1 LLLSC
6 GQHSNRQRYHTA
18 PPRSG
23 GYAFSV
29 GHYAFSPLDLPARL
43 RFIAADLPDVPD
55 AASTIMRPRRREP
68 RKAGAAAA
76 AQRSLR
82 YRNLVNPFE
91 PVRIFSEDQIESMHT
106 AALEI
111 LERQGMRVLSAR
123 GRAVLAAAGATVD
136 ESTQMVRLEPG
147 LVGQA
152 LASVPAEARLIARTA
167 ERSCTVGGS
176 HVVFAPVAGP
186 PSVSDL
192 QRGKRTGSIA
202 DFCDLVRLSQ
212 AFDVIHVLGQM
223 TEPQDV
229 PVAERHL
236 DTSLAQLTLGDKPP
250 YFYCRGDRQLADCF
264 SMLRLA
270 HGIDEATFHAA
281 PRCYSICNTNS
292 PLQLDVP
299 MTEGII
305 DFAAHGQLMIVTPFT
320 LAGAMAP
327 VTIPGALTLAHAEAL
342 FGITLTQIVRAGAPV
357 MYGSFTSNVDMKSGS
372 PAFGTPEYA
381 KAAFGAGQLA
391 RRIRVPWRCSSATAS
406 NAPDAQAAYESQMS
420 LWGALLGGCHFM
432 LHAAGWLEGGLTASF
447 EKFILDVEMLQMFAE
462 LFQPVP
468 ATADEIGLEAV
479 AEVGPGG
486 HFFAAAHT
494 MQRYRDAFYA
504 PLVSDWRNYGAWVEA
519 GAKTATERA
528 SSVWRETLAA
538 FQPPPFDPAVH
549 AELNAYVERRRR
561 EGGAPP
567 LG

>member
-1 LLLSC
+1 M
-6 GQHSNRQRYHTA
+6 
-18 PPRSG
+18 
-23 GYAFSV
+23 
-29 GHYAFSPLDLPARL
+29 
-43 RFIAADLPDVPD
+43 IAAM
-55 AASTIMRPRRREP
+55 TRPRRRE
-68 RKAGAAAA
+68 AARSASGQ
-76 AQRSLR
+76 AQRSTR
-82 YRNLVNPFE
+82 YRNLINPFA
-91 PVRIFSEDQIESMHT
+91 PVRLFSDDHIESMHT
-106 AALEI
+106 AALGLI
-111 LERQGMRVLSAR
+111 ERQGMRVLSPR
-123 GRAVLAAAGATVD
+123 GRAVLKAAGASVD
-136 ESTQMVRLEPG
+136 EATQMVRLERG
-147 LVGQA
+147 LVSAA
-152 LASVPAEARLIARTA
+152 LASVPPEANLVAA
-167 ERSCTVGGS
+167 NPARSCRVGGR

-192 QRGKRTGSIA
+192 ERGKRTGSIA
-202 DFCDLVRLSQ
+202 DFRDFVRLSQ

-229 PVAERHL
+229 PVQERHL
-236 DTSLAQLTLGDKPP
+236 ETSLAQLTLGDKAP
-250 YFYCRGDRQLADCF
+250 YFYCRGQGQLADCF
-264 SMLRLA
+264 EMLRIA
-270 HGIDEATFHAA
+270 HGIDETTFQAEA
-281 PRCYSICNTNS
+281 RCYSICNTNS

-305 DFAAHGQLMIVTPFT
+305 EFAAQGQLMIVTPFT

-342 FGITLTQIVRAGAPV
+342 FGIVLTQLVRPGAPV
-357 MYGSFTSNVDMKSGS
+357 MYGSCTSNVDMKSGS

-391 RRIRVPWRCSSATAS
+391 RHINVPWRCSSATAA

-420 LWGALLGGCHFM
+420 LWGALLGGCHFV
-432 LHAAGWLEGGLTASF
+432 LHAAGWLEGGLTASY

-468 ATADEIGLEAV
+468 ADAEEIGIEAV

-504 PLVSDWRNYGAWVEA
+504 PLVSDWRNFGAWADA

-528 SSVWRETLAA
+528 GVLWRETLAA
-538 FQPPPFDPAVH
+538 FQPPPLTDAIREALAAFVD
-549 AELNAYVERRRR
+549 RRKR
-561 EGGAPP
+561 EGGAQPVS
-567 LG
+567 

>member
-1 LLLSC
+1 
-6 GQHSNRQRYHTA
+6 
-18 PPRSG
+18 
-23 GYAFSV
+23 
-29 GHYAFSPLDLPARL
+29 
-43 RFIAADLPDVPD
+43 
-55 AASTIMRPRRREP
+55 MRPRRRETH
-68 RKAGAAAA
+68 RAGAGAAAE
-76 AQRSLR
+76 RSAR
-82 YRNLVNPFE
+82 YRDLVNPFE
-91 PVRIFSEDQIESMHT
+91 PVRIFSDDQVESMHL
-106 AALEI
+106 AALGI

-123 GRAVLAAAGATVD
+123 GRALLAAAGAQVD
-136 ESTQMVRLEPG
+136 ESSQMVRLDPAQ
-147 LVGQA
+147 VSAA
-152 LASVPAEARLIARTA
+152 LATLPAEARLIARNPA
-167 ERSCTVGGS
+167 RSCRVGGR
-176 HVVFAPVAGP
+176 HVVLAPVAGP

-192 QRGKRTGSIA
+192 ERGRRTGTLA
-202 DFCDLVRLSQ
+202 DFSDFVRLSQ

-223 TEPQDV
+223 TEPQDAA
-229 PVAERHL
+229 VAVRHL
-236 DTSLAQLTLGDKPP
+236 DTSFAQLTLGDKAP
-250 YFYCRGDRQLADCF
+250 YFYCRGDAQLADCF
-264 SMLRLA
+264 EMLCIA
-270 HGIDEATFHAA
+270 HGIDAAAFEAE

-305 DFAAHGQLMIVTPFT
+305 EFARRGQLMIVTPFT

-342 FGITLTQIVRAGAPV
+342 FGITLAQTVRPGTPV

-391 RRIRVPWRCSSATAS
+391 RRIGAPWRCSSATAS

-420 LWGALLGGCHFM
+420 LWGALLGGCHFV

-468 ATADEIGLEAV
+468 ATAEEIGIEAV

-504 PLVSDWRNYGAWVEA
+504 PLISDWRNFGAWKEA

-528 SSVWRETLAA
+528 STVWRDTLAA
-538 FQPPPFDPAVH
+538 FEPPPLDAAVLE
-549 AELNAYVERRRR
+549 ALTAFVERRKS

-567 LG
+567 VG

>member
-1 LLLSC
+1 
-6 GQHSNRQRYHTA
+6 
-18 PPRSG
+18 
-23 GYAFSV
+23 
-29 GHYAFSPLDLPARL
+29 
-43 RFIAADLPDVPD
+43 
-55 AASTIMRPRRREP
+55 MRPRRRETH
-68 RKAGAAAA
+68 RAGAGAAAE
-76 AQRSLR
+76 RSSR
-82 YRNLVNPFE
+82 YRSLVNPFE
-91 PVRIFSEDQIESMHT
+91 PVRIFSDDQVESMHQ
-106 AALEI
+106 AALGI
-111 LERQGMRVLSAR
+111 LERQGMRVLSPR
-123 GRAVLAAAGATVD
+123 GRALLAANGARVD
-136 ESTQMVRLEPG
+136 ESSQMVRLDPAQ
-147 LVGQA
+147 VSAA
-152 LASVPAEARLIARTA
+152 LATVPGESALIARNPL
-167 ERSCTVGGS
+167 RSCRVGGP

-192 QRGKRTGSIA
+192 ERGKRTGGLA
-202 DFCDLVRLSQ
+202 DFRDFVRLAQ

-229 PVAERHL
+229 GVAVRHL
-236 DTSLAQLTLGDKPP
+236 ETSLAQLTLGDKPP
-250 YFYCRGDRQLADCF
+250 YFYCRGDGQLADCF
-264 SMLRLA
+264 EMLRIA
-270 HGIDEATFHAA
+270 HGIDAATFESA

-305 DFAAHGQLMIVTPFT
+305 YFAGHGQLIIVTPFT

-342 FGITLTQIVRAGAPV
+342 FGITLTQMVRPGAPV

-391 RRIRVPWRCSSATAS
+391 RRIGVPWRCSSATAS
-406 NAPDAQAAYESQMS
+406 NAADAQAAYESQMS
-420 LWGALLGGCHFM
+420 LWGALFGGCHFV

-462 LFQPVP
+462 LFQPVL
-468 ATADEIGLEAV
+468 ASAEEIGIEAV

-504 PLVSDWRNYGAWVEA
+504 PLVSDWRNFGAWTEA
-519 GAKTATERA
+519 GAKSATERA
-528 SSVWRETLAA
+528 SAVWRETLAA
-538 FQPPPFDPAVH
+538 FQPPAMDPAVQE
-549 AELNAYVERRRR
+549 ALRAFVERRSR

-567 LG
+567 VG